1 MNIICFGF
9 GQVAKNFIKKLKDQ
23 GTTFKLTTTSRE
35 ESKTKEFENINY
47 ESFQFTKEGFDKNF
61 LKRFEE
67 ADHILLS
74 IAPIHG
80 VDIVIK
86 NFKDNFK
93 SNKLKWIT
101 YLSATSV
108 YGNHNGEWVDEN
120 SETKPTS
127 PNGVERLKV
136 EKEWMQLASKFDLPF
151 QIFRLSGIYSN
162 QFNILKRLKSG
173 EAKIINK
180 KNHFFSRIHVED
192 IADILLSSLNNL
204 KKKEIYNI
212 SDNLPA
218 SAEEV
223 AMYGVKLLGI
233 DKPKTIE
240 INEIES
246 EMLKNFYKDS
256 KKVDNKKMKEFF
268 NHKLKYPT
276 YVEGLDSARLLPAQ
290 ARPSRVWQKPFGPWC
305 PLPKTLGR

>member
-1 MNIICFGF
+1 MHTKNIICFGF
-9 GQVAKNFIKKLKDQ
+9 GQVAKNFIKKLNDQ
-23 GTTFKLTTTSRE
+23 RTSFKLTTTSRD
-35 ESKTKEFENINY
+35 ESKNKKFENINY
-47 ESFQFTKEGFDKNF
+47 ESFQFTEEGFDKNF
-61 LKRFEE
+61 ISRFEE

-74 IAPIHG
+74 IAPING
-80 VDIVIK
+80 TDIVIK
-86 NFKDNFK
+86 NLKNYFKLSKF
-93 SNKLKWIT
+93 KWIT

-108 YGNHNGEWVDEN
+108 YGNHSGEWVNEK

-127 PNGVERLKV
+127 INGIERLKV

-162 QFNILKRLKSG
+162 QYNILKRLKSG
-173 EAKIINK
+173 EAKIVNK

-192 IADILLSSLNNL
+192 IANILFSSLNNF

-212 SDNLPA
+212 SDNQPA

-223 AMYGVKLLGI
+223 AMYVVKLLGI

-256 KKVDNKKMKEFF
+256 KKVDNRKMKEFF
-268 NHKLKYPT
+268 NHKLKHPT
-276 YVEGLDSARLLPAQ
+276 YVEGLRYI
-290 ARPSRVWQKPFGPWC
+290 FNN
-305 PLPKTLGR
+305 TI

>member
-1 MNIICFGF
+1 MTTKNIICFGF
-9 GQVAKNFIKKLKDQ
+9 GQVAKNFIKKLVEQ
-23 GTTFKLTTTSRE
+23 GVPFKLTTTSRE

-127 PNGVERLKV
+127 PNGVDRLKV

-192 IADILLSSLNNL
+192 IANVLFSSLNNF

-276 YVEGLDSARLLPAQ
+276 YVEGLNYI
-290 ARPSRVWQKPFGPWC
+290 FNN
-305 PLPKTLGR
+305 TI

>member
-1 MNIICFGF
+1 MRIKKIICFGF
-9 GQVAKNFIKKLKDQ
+9 GQVAKNFVKKLNNQ
-23 GTTFKLTTTSRE
+23 GVPLKLTTTSRE
-35 ESKTKEFENINY
+35 ETRNKKFENISY
-47 ESFQFTKEGFDKNF
+47 ESFQFTEEGFDKN
-61 LKRFEE
+61 LIPKFEE

-74 IAPIHG
+74 IAPING
-80 VDIVIK
+80 IDIVIK
-86 NFKDNFK
+86 NLKDYL
-93 SNKLKWIT
+93 KLSKFKWIT

-120 SETKPTS
+120 SETKPNS
-127 PNGVERLKV
+127 PNGVERLNV

-162 QFNILKRLKSG
+162 QYNILKRLKSG

-192 IADILLSSLNNL
+192 IANVLVSSLNNF

-212 SDNLPA
+212 SDNQPA

-223 AMYGVKLLGI
+223 TMYGVKLLGI

-240 INEIES
+240 INEIKS

-256 KKVDNKKMKEFF
+256 KKVDNKKMKKFF

-276 YVEGLDSARLLPAQ
+276 YVEGLNYI
-290 ARPSRVWQKPFGPWC
+290 FNNII
-305 PLPKTLGR
+305 

>member
-1 MNIICFGF
+1 MRTMNIICFGF
-9 GQVAKNFIKKLKDQ
+9 GQVAKNFIRKLNDQ
-23 GTTFKLTTTSRE
+23 GTSFKLTITSRE

-47 ESFQFTKEGFDKNF
+47 ESFQFTEEGFDKN
-61 LKRFEE
+61 LTSRFEE

-74 IAPIHG
+74 IAPIKG
-80 VDIVIK
+80 GDIVIK
-86 NFKDNFK
+86 NFKNYFNSK
-93 SNKLKWIT
+93 KIKWIT

-127 PNGVERLKV
+127 RNGIERLKV
-136 EKEWMQLASKFDLPF
+136 EKEWMQLASKFDLPL

-162 QFNILKRLKSG
+162 QYNILKRLKSG
-173 EAKIINK
+173 EVKIINK

-192 IADILLSSLNNL
+192 IANVLSSSLNNF

-212 SDNLPA
+212 SDNQPA

-256 KKVDNKKMKEFF
+256 KKVDNNKMKEFF

-276 YVEGLDSARLLPAQ
+276 YVEGLNYIFNNSI
-290 ARPSRVWQKPFGPWC
+290 
-305 PLPKTLGR
+305 

>member
-1 MNIICFGF
+1 MKAMNIICFGF

-23 GTTFKLTTTSRE
+23 GATFKLTATSRE
-35 ESKTKEFENINY
+35 ESKTEEFENITY

-127 PNGVERLKV
+127 PNGVDRLKV

-162 QFNILKRLKSG
+162 QYNILKRLQLG
-173 EAKIINK
+173 EVKIINK

-192 IADILLSSLNNL
+192 IANILFSSLNNF

-240 INEIES
+240 INDIES

-276 YVEGLDSARLLPAQ
+276 YVEGLNYI
-290 ARPSRVWQKPFGPWC
+290 FN
-305 PLPKTLGR
+305 KTI

>member
-1 MNIICFGF
+1 MNSMNIICFGF

-23 GTTFKLTTTSRE
+23 GTAFKLTTTSRE

-136 EKEWMQLASKFDLPF
+136 EKEWMQLATKLDLPF

-162 QFNILKRLKSG
+162 QFNILKRLKLG

-192 IADILLSSLNNL
+192 IANILSSSLNNF

-256 KKVDNKKMKEFF
+256 KKVDNKKMKKFF
-268 NHKLKYPT
+268 NHQLKYPT
-276 YVEGLDSARLLPAQ
+276 YVEGLNYI
-290 ARPSRVWQKPFGPWC
+290 FNN
-305 PLPKTLGR
+305 TI

>member
-23 GTTFKLTTTSRE
+23 GTAFKLTTTSRE

-136 EKEWMQLASKFDLPF
+136 EKEWMQLATKFDLPF

-162 QFNILKRLKSG
+162 QFNILKRLKLG

-192 IADILLSSLNNL
+192 IANILSSSLNNF

-276 YVEGLDSARLLPAQ
+276 YVEGLNYI
-290 ARPSRVWQKPFGPWC
+290 FNN
-305 PLPKTLGR
+305 TI

>member
-1 MNIICFGF
+1 MRIKKIICFGF
-9 GQVAKNFIKKLKDQ
+9 GQVAKNFVKKLNDQ
-23 GTTFKLTTTSRE
+23 GVPLKLTTTSRE
-35 ESKTKEFENINY
+35 ETRNKKFENISY
-47 ESFQFTKEGFDKNF
+47 ESFQFTEEGFDKN
-61 LKRFEE
+61 LIPKFEE

-74 IAPIHG
+74 IAPING
-80 VDIVIK
+80 IDIVIK
-86 NFKDNFK
+86 NLKDYLK
-93 SNKLKWIT
+93 SSKFKWIT

-120 SETKPTS
+120 SETKPNS

-162 QFNILKRLKSG
+162 QYNILKRLKLG

-192 IADILLSSLNNL
+192 IANILFSSLNNF

-212 SDNLPA
+212 SDNQPA

-223 AMYGVKLLGI
+223 TMYGVKLLGI

-240 INEIES
+240 ISEVES
-246 EMLKNFYKDS
+246 DMLKNFYKDS
-256 KKVDNKKMKEFF
+256 KKVDNKKMKKFF

-276 YVEGLDSARLLPAQ
+276 YVEGLNYI
-290 ARPSRVWQKPFGPWC
+290 FNNII
-305 PLPKTLGR
+305 

>member
-1 MNIICFGF
+1 MKEMNIICFGF
-9 GQVAKNFIKKLKDQ
+9 GQVAKNFIKKINDQ
-23 GTTFKLTTTSRE
+23 GTPFKLTTTSRE
-35 ESKTKEFENINY
+35 VSENKRFKNINY
-47 ESFQFTKEGFDKNF
+47 ESFQFTEEGFDKNF
-61 LKRFEE
+61 ISRFEV

-74 IAPIHG
+74 VAPING

-86 NFKDNFK
+86 NLQNHF
-93 SNKLKWIT
+93 KLKKIKWMT

-108 YGNHNGEWVDEN
+108 YGDHNGEWVNEN

-127 PNGVERLKV
+127 PNGIERLKV

-162 QFNILKRLKSG
+162 RYNILKRLKSG
-173 EAKIINK
+173 DAKIINK

-192 IADILLSSLNNL
+192 IANILSSSLNNF
-204 KKKEIYNI
+204 KTKEIYNI
-212 SDNLPA
+212 SDNQPA

-223 AMYGVKLLGI
+223 TMYGVKLLGAN
-233 DKPKTIE
+233 KPKTIE

-268 NHKLKYPT
+268 NYKLKYPS
-276 YVEGLDSARLLPAQ
+276 YIEGLNYI
-290 ARPSRVWQKPFGPWC
+290 FNN
-305 PLPKTLGR
+305 TI

>member
-23 GTTFKLTTTSRE
+23 GATFKLTATSRE
-35 ESKTKEFENINY
+35 KSKTEEFENITY

-127 PNGVERLKV
+127 PNGVDRLKV

-192 IADILLSSLNNL
+192 IANILFSSLNNF

-276 YVEGLDSARLLPAQ
+276 YVEGLNYI
-290 ARPSRVWQKPFGPWC
+290 FN
-305 PLPKTLGR
+305 KTI

>member
-1 MNIICFGF
+1 MTPIKIFCFGF

-23 GTTFKLTTTSRE
+23 GITFRLTTTSRE

-47 ESFQFTKEGFDKNF
+47 ESFQFSEEGFDKNF
-61 LKRFEE
+61 ISRFEE

-74 IAPIHG
+74 IAPISG
-80 VDIVIK
+80 TDIVIK
-86 NFKDNFK
+86 NLKDYFK
-93 SNKLKWIT
+93 SSKFKWIT
-101 YLSATSV
+101 YLSATNV

-127 PNGVERLKV
+127 PNGIERLKV
-136 EKEWMQLASKFDLPF
+136 EKEWMQLASKYDLPL

-162 QFNILKRLKSG
+162 QYNILNRLKLG

-192 IADILLSSLNNL
+192 IANVLCSSLNNF

-212 SDNLPA
+212 SDNQPA

-223 AMYGVKLLGI
+223 TMYGVKLLGM
-233 DKPKTIE
+233 DKPKTVE

-246 EMLKNFYKDS
+246 EMIKNFYKDS
-256 KKVDNKKMKEFF
+256 KKVDNRKMREFF
-268 NHKLKYPT
+268 SLKLKYPS
-276 YVEGLDSARLLPAQ
+276 YVEGLNYI
-290 ARPSRVWQKPFGPWC
+290 FNNNI
-305 PLPKTLGR
+305 